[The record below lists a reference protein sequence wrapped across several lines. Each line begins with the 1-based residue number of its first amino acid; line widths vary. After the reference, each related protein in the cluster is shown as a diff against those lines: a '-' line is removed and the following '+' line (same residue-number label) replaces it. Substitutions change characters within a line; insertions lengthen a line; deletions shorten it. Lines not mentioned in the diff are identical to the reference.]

1 MAPTA
6 NERIRAARERA
17 GLQLEDVA
25 GKLEISYAEYW
36 DIEAFEDEVWTSIS
50 LETLQRLARTIGS
63 TLREILDEDGSP
75 PPVRTLSFADFV
87 GVVQESVRASGGD
100 VEAWGERA
108 GWDVEPLLRD
118 PDEIW
123 NLSADGLRDVAK
135 VAGID
140 WRSVLPD

>member
-1 MAPTA
+1 MLSTP

-36 DIEAFEDEVWTSIS
+36 DIEAFEDEIWLSIS
-50 LETLQRLARTIGS
+50 LETLHRLALTIGV
-63 TLREILDEDGSP
+63 TLREILDEGESP
-75 PPVRTLSFADFV
+75 WPARTLSFADFAR
-87 GVVQESVRASGGD
+87 VVQESVRASGGD
-100 VEAWGERA
+100 VDAWGERA

-123 NLSADGLRDVAK
+123 NLSADGLRDIAG
-135 VAGID
+135 VAGVD